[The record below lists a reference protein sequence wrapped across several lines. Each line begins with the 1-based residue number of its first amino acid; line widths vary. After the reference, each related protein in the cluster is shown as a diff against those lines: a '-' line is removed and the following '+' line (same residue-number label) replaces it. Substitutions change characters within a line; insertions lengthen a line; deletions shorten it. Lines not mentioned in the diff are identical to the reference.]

1 MRTFLLFLMVLCFD
15 RQLANPLEMDWD
27 RDVSMRRPQL
37 AVRPFDHTNSE
48 ELHQAVGFPCSSH
61 PRDPSVITNSKNPLY
76 NLFRRQ
82 QALSW
87 ELCIIKLILNKHHS
101 RGAELD
107 LVKREKD
114 LVKREKDSASYNWN
128 SFGLR
133 YGKSLVDGEKK

>member
-1 MRTFLLFLMVLCFD
+1 M
-15 RQLANPLEMDWD
+15 
-27 RDVSMRRPQL
+27 
-37 AVRPFDHTNSE
+37 NSE

-61 PRDPSVITNSKNPLY
+61 LRDPSVITNSKDPLY

-87 ELCIIKLILNKHHS
+87 ELCIIKLILNKHNS
-101 RGAELD
+101 RGAEL
-107 LVKREKD
+107 D

-133 YGKSLVDGEKK
+133 YGKSLVDSEKK